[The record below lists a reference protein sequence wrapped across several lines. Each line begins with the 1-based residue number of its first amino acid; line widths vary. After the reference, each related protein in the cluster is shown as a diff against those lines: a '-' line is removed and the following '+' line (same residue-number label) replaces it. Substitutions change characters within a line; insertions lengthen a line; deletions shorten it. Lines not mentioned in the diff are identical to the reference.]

1 VSIGRAQ
8 RTATQRLADISSVLG
23 QPPIIGAS
31 GNTETDT
38 VKEQP

>member
-1 VSIGRAQ
+1 VSIGRAH